1 VADVVTSVGMLER
14 LVAEAEGN
22 VRLSLKERAARDG
35 ISSRQLGLEFRIRTG
50 ASFRDYSRKVRM
62 AAAAR
67 LLVQEQTATIAAIS
81 ERLGYSDR
89 NFNRDFHGAFK
100 MSPSSF
106 RAAQRTSSARVA
118 AKRQF

>member
-1 VADVVTSVGMLER
+1 MADVVTSVELLEQ

-22 VRLSLKERAARDG
+22 VGLSLKERAAQDG
-35 ISSRQLGLEFRIRTG
+35 ISSRQLGLEFRVRTG

-81 ERLGYSDR
+81 ARLGYSDR
-89 NFNRDFHGAFK
+89 HNFNRDFHAAFK
-100 MSPSSF
+100 MSPSGF

-118 AKRQF
+118 GKR